1 VCCLTEKLYLVQES
15 SRKLRMVM
23 KIGIAKKFSKDIF
36 NIIKTVGE
44 AADRIGLSIYI
55 VGGPVRDVLLDVS
68 NYDLDFVVEGDGIK
82 FANALNERL
91 KGELRLHRAFKT
103 ATILY
108 KDARIDVV
116 TARSETYE
124 RPASYPDVVP
134 GTIKEDLFRRDFTI
148 NAMAVCLNK
157 KNFGNLIDFFG
168 GLKDLKKGVIKIM
181 HDKSFIDDP
190 TRIFRAVRF
199 STRFKF
205 KIEPKTKRLMKKA
218 ILAGAIGEVNRG
230 RIKKEIE
237 LFLKEKNPLKCVEVF
252 SNLISKQFTDEV

>member
-1 VCCLTEKLYLVQES
+1 
-15 SRKLRMVM
+15 MVM
-23 KIGIAKKFSKDIF
+23 KIDIAKKFPKEFF

-44 AADRIGLSIYI
+44 TADRSGVRVYI
-55 VGGPVRDVLLDVS
+55 VGGPVRDMLLKVP

-82 FANALNERL
+82 FADALNKRL
-91 KGELRLHRAFKT
+91 KGEMRLHRAFKT
-103 ATILY
+103 ATILCG
-108 KDARIDVV
+108 DIRIDMV

-124 RPASYPDVVP
+124 RPASYPNVVP
-134 GTIKEDLFRRDFTI
+134 GTIKEDLLRRDFTI

-157 KNFGNLIDFFG
+157 KNFGKLVDFFG
-168 GLKDLKKGVIKIM
+168 GLEDLKKGVIRIM

-199 STRFKF
+199 STRFRF

-252 SNLISKQFTDEV
+252 SNLTSRQFTDEV